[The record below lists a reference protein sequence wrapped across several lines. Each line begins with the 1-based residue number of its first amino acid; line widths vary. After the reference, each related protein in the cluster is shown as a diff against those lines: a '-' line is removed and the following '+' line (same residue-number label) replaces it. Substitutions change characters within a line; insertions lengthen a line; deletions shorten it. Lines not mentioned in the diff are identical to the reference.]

1 MISELLARS
10 PLLVAPLAAMIGFLI
25 VFVAIVIRAIT
36 RSQADVDAAA
46 RMPLDAREA
55 QEVRDGLR

>member
-10 PLLVAPLAAMIGFLI
+10 PLLVAPLAAMVGFL
-25 VFVAIVIRAIT
+25 VLFVAIVIRAIT
-36 RSQADVDAAA
+36 RSQAYVDAAA
-46 RMPLDAREA
+46 RLPLDVCEG